1 MAKNLDYDYCK
12 AAPMLEWIGS
22 KWSLVVLMKIYEDA
36 PIRFNELFRDIPLVS
51 EKVLSQVLKQL
62 TVDGIISRELFPD
75 VPPKVEYT
83 LTELGISLIPH
94 IKALA
99 EWGKENFDQIM
110 MNRKRYQ

>member
-1 MAKNLDYDYCK
+1 
-12 AAPMLEWIGS
+12 MLEWIGS
-22 KWSLVVLMKIYEDA
+22 KWSLVVLMKICEDA

-62 TVDGIISRELFPD
+62 TVDGIISRKLFAD